1 MFNSEVECSDDSMF
15 EFESESS
22 LDSDNEFELTYNEAF
37 FFQEDS
43 IEEKLRD
50 TALLYD
56 LPYDETSLS
65 FQLSGSENSLYDR
78 SQSISSS
85 NESLQIVDSPVNM
98 ESDHGSFT
106 FDVEMKTLCED
117 MSSQASEATQTE
129 SVEVV
134 IADTKTVK
142 LEAPVTVIKTKTD
155 SNGNIKLN
163 LSVLQNGANKT
174 TLANTNFINENT
186 SNGSTAQSPKA
197 KRALAR
203 THKCT
208 FEGCNKSYTKSSH
221 LKAHQRTH
229 TGEKPYMCN
238 WKDCGWRFAR
248 SDELTRHYRKHTGV
262 KPFKCPTC
270 DRSFSRSDH
279 LSLHMKRHY

>member
-1 MFNSEVECSDDSMF
+1 MF

-22 LDSDNEFELTYNEAF
+22 LDSDNEFELTYNDSH

-43 IEEKLRD
+43 IGEKLRNTVPYYD
-50 TALLYD
+50 FSLDENALYVQ
-56 LPYDETSLS
+56 SS
-65 FQLSGSENSLYDR
+65 NSENSLYDR

-85 NESLQIVDSPVNM
+85 NESLQIVDSPINM
-98 ESDHGSFT
+98 DSEHSFT
-106 FDVEMKTLCED
+106 FDVEMKALCED
-117 MSSQASEATQTE
+117 VSSQASEATQTE

-142 LEAPVTVIKTKTD
+142 LEAPVTVIKSKTD
-155 SNGNIKLN
+155 SNGNIKVN
-163 LSVLQNGANKT
+163 LSVLPNGANKAS
-174 TLANTNFINENT
+174 LASTNSAKENT
-186 SNGSTAQSPKA
+186 SSGTTSQSPKT
-197 KRALAR
+197 KKALAR

>member
-1 MFNSEVECSDDSMF
+1 MFD
-15 EFESESS
+15 FESESS
-22 LDSDNEFELTYNEAF
+22 LDSDNEFELTYNDSN

-43 IEEKLRD
+43 IVEKLRN
-50 TALLYD
+50 TA
-56 LPYDETSLS
+56 PYFDLS
-65 FQLSGSENSLYDR
+65 FDENSLYLQSSNSENCLYDR
-78 SQSISSS
+78 SQSLSSS
-85 NESLQIVDSPVNM
+85 NESLQIVDSPINV
-98 ESDHGSFT
+98 ETEHGSFT
-106 FDVEMKTLCED
+106 FDIEMKALCENV
-117 MSSQASEATQTE
+117 SSQASEATQTE

-142 LEAPVTVIKTKTD
+142 LEAPVTVTKSKTD
-155 SNGNIKLN
+155 SNGNFKLS
-163 LSVLQNGANKT
+163 LSVLSNGANKS
-174 TLANTNFINENT
+174 TLKSTNITKEVT
-186 SNGSTAQSPKA
+186 GTVSSAQSPKT
-197 KRALAR
+197 KKALAR

-208 FEGCNKSYTKSSH
+208 FDGCNKSYTKSSH

>member
-1 MFNSEVECSDDSMF
+1 MFNSKVGCGDESMF

-56 LPYDETSLS
+56 LPYEDSALHLQS
-65 FQLSGSENSLYDR
+65 SDSEASLYER
-78 SQSISSS
+78 MQSLSSS
-85 NESLQIVDSPVNM
+85 NESLQIVDSPMNM
-98 ESDHGSFT
+98 ESEHGSFT

-142 LEAPVTVIKTKTD
+142 LEAPVTVIKTKPD
-155 SNGNIKLN
+155 NAGNIKLN
-163 LSVLQNGANKT
+163 LTVLPGGANKAT
-174 TLANTNFINENT
+174 PATASSPKENA
-186 SNGSTAQSPKA
+186 SNGSTAQSPKT